1 MIYALVTIY
10 SPNKDVIENIKILS
24 SQVDIVYL
32 CDNSSSQN
40 MPMFEEIKNC
50 TYVFNGANLGLSQ
63 AFNRIDYFTE
73 NEPSTFI

>member
-32 CDNSSSQN
+32 CDNSSSQSILRSI
-40 MPMFEEIKNC
+40 F
-50 TYVFNGANLGLSQ
+50 L
-63 AFNRIDYFTE
+63 
-73 NEPSTFI
+73 